1 MNKLQQLI
9 KNPNCRFKTTTEM
22 VNDYGQNYMDLIMNM
37 ETLDVLTIMSLF
49 GGKKLYPQLVLRDSW
64 KIENVFLYGPT
75 AIPVHIDMLTTHAYP
90 KWSSRADILKPG
102 MLVTV
107 EYGIPIKEHTVP
119 SCFCNAPGTTVRI
132 LKVVKPTTYFRT
144 SIIWGGMVDKYH
156 VATELLKPATDQSKG
171 EVEVKY
177 NHLFKNCKVVAFE
190 ISWHLRK
197 ATEVERKFY
206 YSQFHTSEISC
217 SPKSD
222 KGHLGFVDGR
232 E

>member
-49 GGKKLYPQLVLRDSW
+49 GGKKLYPELVKDVKWNNKEKSF
-64 KIENVFLYGPT
+64 FLYGPT
-75 AIPVHIDMLTTHAYP
+75 ESVSHVMMLTTHAYP
-90 KWSSRADILKPG
+90 KWSSRAEILKPG

-119 SCFCNAPGTTVRI
+119 SCFRNAPGTTVRI
-132 LKVVKPTTYFRT
+132 LKVVKPTAYFRT
-144 SIIWGGMVDKYH
+144 SIIGGDMVDKYH

-171 EVEVKY
+171 EVKY

>member
-49 GGKKLYPQLVLRDSW
+49 GGKKLYPELV
-64 KIENVFLYGPT
+64 KNVKWNDKEKNFFHYGP
-75 AIPVHIDMLTTHAYP
+75 AESIAHVMMLTTHACP
-90 KWSSRADILKPG
+90 KWSARAEMLKPG

-107 EYGIPIKEHTVP
+107 EYGIPINKRIIP
-119 SCFCNAPGTTVRI
+119 KCLRNAPGTTVRV
-132 LKVVKPTTYFRT
+132 LKVVKPSSYFKHECCAT
-144 SIIWGGMVDKYH
+144 PSFIDKYGI
-156 VATELLKPATDQSKG
+156 ATELRCPATYQSVGK
-171 EVEVKY
+171 VESLAQQ
-177 NHLFKNCKVVAFE
+177 LFKEHKVVAFE

-206 YSQFHTSEISC
+206 YSQIHGADLVLTG
-217 SPKSD
+217 K
-222 KGHLGFVDGR
+222 
-232 E
+232 

>member
-49 GGKKLYPQLVLRDSW
+49 GGKKLYPELVKDVKWNDKEKS
-64 KIENVFLYGPT
+64 FFHYGPT
-75 AIPVHIDMLTTHAYP
+75 ESVAHVMMLTTHAYP
-90 KWSSRADILKPG
+90 KWSSRAEMLKPG

-107 EYGIPIKEHTVP
+107 EYGIPIKERIIP
-119 SCFCNAPGTTVRI
+119 NCLRNAPGTTVRV
-132 LKVVKPTTYFRT
+132 LKVVKPSSYFIHERCTTPND
-144 SIIWGGMVDKYH
+144 IDKYG
-156 VATELLKPATDQSKG
+156 VATELRHPATNQSIDK
-171 EVEVKY
+171 VEALTQRV
-177 NHLFKNCKVVAFE
+177 FKEHKVVAFE

-217 SPKSD
+217 SPISEGTD
-222 KGHLGFVDGR
+222 ILYLS
-232 E
+232 